1 MSKNNHRYESIFFQ
15 RVVGWFSIS
24 FLFPYIKTKFSL
36 GKNTLSFSKTGTA
49 AVADVVAVAA
59 VDGVVAVDVVAV
71 QAVDSESGYVVAE
84 SSADSSRV

>member
-1 MSKNNHRYESIFFQ
+1 MNQFFFQ
-15 RVVGWFSIS
+15 RVVGWFSSS

-36 GKNTLSFSKTGTA
+36 GKNTLSFHSTVTA
-49 AVADVVAVAA
+49 AIVDVVAVAA
-59 VDGVVAVDVVAV
+59 VAGDVAV

>member
-15 RVVGWFSIS
+15 RVVGWFLIS

-59 VDGVVAVDVVAV
+59 VDDVAV
-71 QAVDSESGYVVAE
+71 QAVDSDSGYVVAE

>member
-15 RVVGWFSIS
+15 RVVGWFSSS

-36 GKNTLSFSKTGTA
+36 GKNTLSFHSTGTA
-49 AVADVVAVAA
+49 AVAAVVAVA
-59 VDGVVAVDVVAV
+59 AVDVVAV

>member
-1 MSKNNHRYESIFFQ
+1 M
-15 RVVGWFSIS
+15 IS

-36 GKNTLSFSKTGTA
+36 GKNTLSFHSTGTA

-59 VDGVVAVDVVAV
+59 VAGDVAV
-71 QAVDSESGYVVAE
+71 QAVDSDSGYVVAE

>member
-1 MSKNNHRYESIFFQ
+1 MNHFFFQ

-49 AVADVVAVAA
+49 AIADVVAVAAVVDVVAVAA
-59 VDGVVAVDVVAV
+59 VDGDVAV
-71 QAVDSESGYVVAE
+71 QAVDSESG
-84 SSADSSRV
+84 